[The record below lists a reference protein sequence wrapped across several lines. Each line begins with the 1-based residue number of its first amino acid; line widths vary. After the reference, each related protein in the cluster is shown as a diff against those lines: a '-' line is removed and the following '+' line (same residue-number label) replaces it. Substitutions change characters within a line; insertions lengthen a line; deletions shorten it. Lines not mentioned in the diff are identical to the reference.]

1 MTDVLEAVRVG
12 DVVDVLLVTTLVYT
26 LVVWLRRTQSAF
38 VALGFFLLGGL
49 YAAAQALDLR
59 LTTWLFHS
67 FFAISVVMIVV
78 IFQEELRQLFER
90 VALLTMRRRKD
101 DVVAHAVPSDILV
114 ETLADLARGRIGAL
128 IVLPGRQPIDRH
140 VRGGIPLEGVVSVPL
155 LKSLFDPHSP
165 GHDGAIVIKGNRIAK
180 FSVHLPL
187 SVDFAQLS
195 GRGTRHSAALG
206 LAELTDACCLVVSEE
221 RGEVSVA
228 RDGRLVTLRDPSELT
243 AVVAEAQRVFEPA
256 ARRQA
261 FWVPLLRDH
270 WIEKVASLVVVS
282 GLWLALVP
290 GSRPITRTFRVPVK
304 VANLPPELRL
314 EGVDP
319 AEIDMTLTGIRREF
333 YFMSPRLLEI
343 TVDAALARDGR
354 RTFQIV
360 DSELRYPKELALED
374 VEPDAVK
381 LNVRPAQPP
390 EETAGAG

>member
-1 MTDVLEAVRVG
+1 MSDVLESVRIG
-12 DVVDVLLVTTLVYT
+12 DVVDVLVVTTLVYT

-49 YAAAQALDLR
+49 YTAAQALDLQ

-90 VALLTMRRRKD
+90 VALWTVRRRKQGG
-101 DVVAHAVPSDILV
+101 VTHAVPSDVVV
-114 ETLADLARGRIGAL
+114 ETLADLARARVGAL
-128 IVLPGRQPIDRH
+128 IVLPGRQPIERH
-140 VRGGIPLEGVVSVPL
+140 VRGGIPLEGLVSVPV

-165 GHDGAIVIKGNRIAK
+165 GHDGAVVIVGDRIVRFA
-180 FSVHLPL
+180 VHLPL
-187 SVDFAQLS
+187 SVDFAQLA

-243 AVVAEAQRVFEPA
+243 AVVAEAQRVLEPA
-256 ARRQA
+256 PRRQA
-261 FWVPLLRDH
+261 FWGPLLRQH
-270 WIEKVASLVVVS
+270 WAEKVASLLVVS

-304 VANLPPELRL
+304 VANLPPELAL
-314 EGVDP
+314 ETVDP
-319 AEIDMTLTGIRREF
+319 AEIEMTLTGIRREF
-333 YFMSPRLLEI
+333 YFMSPRLLEV

-354 RTFQIV
+354 RTFQLV
-360 DSELRYPKELALED
+360 DSELRYPKELALAD

-381 LNVRPAQPP
+381 LKLRPTAPP
-390 EETAGAG
+390 EAAAGGG

>member
-1 MTDVLEAVRVG
+1 MSDVLESVRIG
-12 DVVDVLLVTTLVYT
+12 DVVDVLLVTALVYT

-38 VALGFFLLGGL
+38 VALGFFLVGGL
-49 YAAAQALDLR
+49 YVAAQALDLR

-90 VALLTMRRRKD
+90 VALWSLRRSKQD
-101 DVVAHAVPSDILV
+101 GVAHAVPSDILV
-114 ETLADLARGRIGAL
+114 ETLADLAHTRVGAL
-128 IVLPGRQPIDRH
+128 VVLPGRQPLERH
-140 VRGGIPLEGVVSVPL
+140 VRGGIPLEGAVSVPL
-155 LKSLFDPHSP
+155 LKSVFDPHSP
-165 GHDGAIVIKGNRIAK
+165 GHDGAVIVRGHRIERFA
-180 FSVHLPL
+180 VHLPL
-187 SVDFAQLS
+187 SIDFAQLA

-228 RDGRLVTLRDPSELT
+228 RDGRLLTLRDPSELT
-243 AVVAEAQRVFEPA
+243 AIVADAQRVFEPS

-261 FWVPLLRDH
+261 FWGPLLREH

-290 GSRPITRTFRVPVK
+290 GSRPVTRTFSVPVK
-304 VANLPPELRL
+304 VANLPPELQL
-314 EGVDP
+314 ESVQP
-319 AEIDMTLTGIRREF
+319 AEITMTLTGLRREF
-333 YFMSPRLLEI
+333 YFVSPRLLEV

-354 RTFQIV
+354 RTFQVV
-360 DSELRYPKELALED
+360 DSELRYPKELALEN

-381 LNVRPAQPP
+381 LDLRPTPAS
-390 EETAGAG
+390 EAAG